1 MTIIFSGME
10 APEAAV
16 HARILV
22 TIMNYLAETQQE
34 FRWEISMGP
43 VEIKKNVYWV
53 GAMDWNIRDFHGYS
67 TPKGSTYNAYLVVDE
82 KIALFD
88 TVKKPFKNDLI
99 GRISMIID
107 PGRIDYL
114 VVNHVEMDHSGAVP
128 DIVELVGPEKVVCSP
143 MGKKALMDHY
153 NRADWPYHVVETG
166 QTLKLGKKTVSFLET
181 RMVHWPDSMMSYI
194 PEDKLL
200 LSSDGFGQHWATS
213 ERFDDEVDASEL
225 FNHAAKYYA
234 NILLLYSPLIQKL
247 IAKIVDMGIDIDMIA
262 PDHGLI
268 WRKDPGAIIK
278 AYQKWSR
285 QESGRK
291 ALVVYDTMWQA
302 TEKMACAVGEGLKE
316 GGLDFKMFN
325 LKFNHRSDIMT
336 EVLDSKALVLGSA
349 TINNGMMPAMADLL
363 SYMKGLRPAG
373 KVGAAFGSYGWS
385 GEAVKLISEAMRD
398 MNINLV
404 GDGVRVK
411 YSPKKGDLDRCVE
424 LGRQV
429 ARAALLEQ

>member
-1 MTIIFSGME
+1 
-10 APEAAV
+10 
-16 HARILV
+16 
-22 TIMNYLAETQQE
+22 
-34 FRWEISMGP
+34 
-43 VEIKKNVYWV
+43 
-53 GAMDWNIRDFHGYS
+53 
-67 TPKGSTYNAYLVVDE
+67 
-82 KIALFD
+82 
-88 TVKKPFKNDLI
+88 
-99 GRISMIID
+99 
-107 PGRIDYL
+107 
-114 VVNHVEMDHSGAVP
+114 
-128 DIVELVGPEKVVCSP
+128 
-143 MGKKALMDHY
+143 
-153 NRADWPYHVVETG
+153 
-166 QTLKLGKKTVSFLET
+166 
-181 RMVHWPDSMMSYI
+181 MMSYI
-194 PEDKLL
+194 PEDRLL

-213 ERFDDEVDASEL
+213 QRFDDEVDAAEL
-225 FNHAAKYYA
+225 FQHAAKYYA
-234 NILLLYSPLIQKL
+234 NILLLFSPLVQKL
-247 IAKIVDMGIDIDMIA
+247 IAKVAELGLDIDMIA

-268 WRKDPGAIIK
+268 WRKDPGAIIQ

-285 QESGRK
+285 QESRRK
-291 ALVVYDTMWQA
+291 ALVIYDTMWQA